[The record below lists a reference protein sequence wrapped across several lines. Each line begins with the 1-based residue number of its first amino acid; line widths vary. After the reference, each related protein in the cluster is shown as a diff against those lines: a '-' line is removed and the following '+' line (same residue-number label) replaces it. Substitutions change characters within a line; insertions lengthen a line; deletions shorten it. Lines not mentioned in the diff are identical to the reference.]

1 MTPRPYTLVAEL
13 SYRCPLACPYCSNPA
28 SFAEITSELG
38 AATWGRVFAEA
49 RELGVV
55 QVHLTG
61 GEPLAR
67 HDLSTIVALARQA
80 ELYVNLVTSGVPF
93 DAERVAG
100 ILDEGVD
107 HVQLSLQAPDAG
119 SADRIAGR
127 RSFEEKLEAA
137 RFLVAAG
144 TPVTLNVVLH
154 RDNIALVDD
163 VLALALELGVPKI
176 ELAHAQ
182 YQGFAL
188 RNRHALLPGARAI
201 AAARER
207 VQAARRTLAGRLEIV
222 HVLPDFHAGRPKA
235 CMDGWGRRYLVVAP
249 DGAVL
254 PCHAAR
260 SITSLG
266 FENVAE
272 RSLAW
277 IWAESPSFRAFR
289 GEDWMKE
296 PCRSCEHRSRD
307 FGGCRCQAFA
317 LTGDASATDP
327 ACSLSPE
334 HALVLEA
341 RREAEEMERGDR
353 RYLHRSPRTPRAA
366 LLPRALAHPG
376 KDLDRS

>member
-28 SFAEITSELG
+28 TFAEIGPELSAG
-38 AATWGRVFAEA
+38 AWGRVFDEA

-67 HDLSTIVALARQA
+67 HDLVDLVGLARA
-80 ELYVNLVTSGVPF
+80 ADLYVNLVTSGVPF
-93 DAERVAG
+93 EKERLARLLEAG
-100 ILDEGVD
+100 VE
-107 HVQLSLQAPDAG
+107 HVQLSLQAPDAAR
-119 SADRIAGR
+119 SDRIAGR
-127 RSFEEKLEAA
+127 RSFEEKLGAA
-137 RFLVAAG
+137 RFLVASG
-144 TPVTLNVVLH
+144 VPVTLNVVLH
-154 RDNIALVDD
+154 RETIALVDEI
-163 VLALALELGVPKI
+163 LALALDLGVSKL
-176 ELAHAQ
+176 EFAHAQ

-188 RNRHALLPGARAI
+188 RNREALLPSADAI
-201 AAARER
+201 ERARER
-207 VQAARRTLAGRLEIV
+207 VHAARRAHAGGLEIV
-222 HVLPDFHAGRPKA
+222 HVLPDFHGGRPKA

-249 DGAVL
+249 DGLVL

-260 SITSLG
+260 SIASLA
-266 FENVAE
+266 FENVGE

-289 GEDWMKE
+289 GEGWMKE
-296 PCRSCEHRSRD
+296 PCRSCEHRARD

-317 LTGDASATDP
+317 LTGDAAATDP
-327 ACSLSPE
+327 ACALAPA
-334 HALVLEA
+334 HALVMAA
-341 RREAEEMERGDR
+341 RQEAEVMERGDR

-376 KDLDRS
+376 KDPARS